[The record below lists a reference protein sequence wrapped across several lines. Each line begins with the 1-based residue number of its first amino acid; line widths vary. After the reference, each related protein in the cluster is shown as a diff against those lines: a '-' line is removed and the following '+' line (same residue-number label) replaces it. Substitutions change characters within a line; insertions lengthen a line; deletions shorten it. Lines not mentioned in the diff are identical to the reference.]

1 MTEPNPGKIA
11 ILIDAENVLP
21 SFADLIFSNAESLG
35 EIVAKEIYGVAAAL
49 TTWVEPVLRYAIH
62 PNLTIKAS
70 KGKNTSDIALVI
82 GAMELLLT
90 HDVNT
95 VVIASSDSDFSGL
108 SVRLRTAGIRV
119 VGMGTEKSNP
129 LWRTACTD
137 FMVLEHPASAPK
149 SQPQPSKPQ
158 QQKPQQQPKP
168 QLQQQQPK
176 QQPQP
181 KAQQPQQAPNPPAQP
196 VKPAPST
203 HKDRVAAIQQVI
215 LKRLA
220 SGGGRVQAS
229 TLFSALNRLPE
240 YRVDR
245 QGANKKPLNYLT
257 STFAD
262 IFNFEDS
269 SDGKV
274 WVTVKGPA
282 TAVAAPAAEG
292 PAVVE
297 ETVAREEPVVVE
309 ETVATEEAP
318 VVEEPGAVEEPV
330 VEVVEEEPAE
340 EEAPVV
346 EETVQEEAAEPE
358 TQPEL
363 VVEEVESADTEPKS
377 VPEVEEIAEPAQEPA
392 TDPTVTAFID
402 RLVRDGMEAEIAENI
417 ARILAESSTMFMAY
431 NTLRK
436 AYGSDTGREY
446 YNRAKE
452 ILSENN

>member
-1 MTEPNPGKIA
+1 MPSMTEPNPGKLA

-21 SFADLIFSNAESLG
+21 SFADLIFSNAKAMG
-35 EIVAKEIYGVAAAL
+35 EIVAKEIYGVATAL

-82 GAMELLLT
+82 GAMELLLK

-137 FMVLEHPASAPK
+137 FMVLEHPAPAAPRQAQT
-149 SQPQPSKPQ
+149 SRAQQPARAQ
-158 QQKPQQQPKP
+158 QQSRAQQ
-168 QLQQQQPK
+168 
-176 QQPQP
+176 QP
-181 KAQQPQQAPNPPAQP
+181 KAQQQPQQKAPQQPKSQQAQPPSGTPAQQP
-196 VKPAPST
+196 KPAQMT
-203 HKDRVAAIQQVI
+203 HKDRVAAIQQLI

-240 YRVDR
+240 YRMDR
-245 QGANKKPLNYLT
+245 QDAGRKPLNYLT

-269 SDGKV
+269 ADGKV
-274 WVTVKGPA
+274 WVTVKGPES
-282 TAVAAPAAEG
+282 AAPVETAEEAVPVEM
-292 PAVVE
+292 PAEVE
-297 ETVAREEPVVVE
+297 EKADTVEA
-309 ETVATEEAP
+309 ETVEAIETAP
-318 VVEEPGAVEEPV
+318 VGNTPTPEEAVEE
-330 VEVVEEEPAE
+330 
-340 EEAPVV
+340 
-346 EETVQEEAAEPE
+346 ETAEPE
-358 TQPEL
+358 
-363 VVEEVESADTEPKS
+363 VEVPQAEAEPESA
-377 VPEVEEIAEPAQEPA
+377 PEAEPAPAETEPEHA
-392 TDPTVTAFID
+392 PEEIEAIEPTDDPAVTAFID
-402 RLVRDGMEAEIAENI
+402 RMVQDGMAAETAENI
-417 ARILAESSTMFMAY
+417 ARILAESETMFMAY

-436 AYGSDTGREY
+436 TYGSDTGRDY

-452 ILSENN
+452 ILSEGK